1 LSAVSLATGAS
12 KLLTD
17 PPDPYPRKPRL
28 ELPADSW
35 DCLIHVYGDPEQYPF
50 HPGCPYRSAAV
61 LPETYLRQMDILGLE
76 KAVIANGAGYGSD
89 SRYLLETLERYPA
102 KFKGVTYVEDN
113 VTPAEL
119 NALRRRGVLGAR
131 FAGGPAYP
139 HLPRLNRRMAKR
151 LADADMHIEFLTF
164 TPGGIAAEKKLFLSL
179 PNTIVIDHFGRLDT
193 TLGLNQPGF
202 TALLELLDTGR
213 VWLKLS
219 NPAFCTKE
227 DFPYAPVLPFA
238 RALVR
243 HAPERLVWG
252 SNWPHV
258 MRNGRKMANDGDL
271 VDLIGEWVP
280 DAAMRSQVMAVNPLK
295 LYSPN

>member
-1 LSAVSLATGAS
+1 MQTAAATQ
-12 KLLTD
+12 KILTD
-17 PPDPYPRKPRL
+17 PPDPHPRKPL
-28 ELPADSW
+28 LALPAGAW
-35 DCLIHVYGDPEQYPF
+35 DCLIHVYAEPERYPF

-61 LPETYLRQMDILGLE
+61 LPETYLRQMEILGLDR
-76 KAVIANGAGYGSD
+76 AVIANGAGYGSD
-89 SRYLLETLERYPA
+89 SRYLLETLERYPTR
-102 KFKGVTYVEDN
+102 FKGVTYVEDD
-113 VTPAEL
+113 VTPGAL

-139 HLPRLNRRMAKR
+139 HLPRINARIAKR

-164 TPGGIAAEKKLFLSL
+164 TRGGMAEEKALFLGL

-193 TLGLNQPGF
+193 TQGLDQPGF

-213 VWLKLS
+213 VWLKMS
-219 NPAFCTKE
+219 NPAFCTSD

-243 HAPERLVWG
+243 HAPERLIWG

-280 DAAMRSQVMAVNPLK
+280 DAETRRRIMAVNPLS
-295 LYSPN
+295 LYSR